1 MQPEAVIIYERVLNG
16 ERWPYKY
23 IGTIT
28 TKERTTEILRYL
40 FFEKLGIRDYEEA
53 KAVLDRTF
61 IKDYKLFPVIRS
73 IPKPPELLPNEY
85 DHVLWLIFPERK
97 KGEHALVLK
106 VYSEVLSGKRKHFP
120 HGYFTDAQNGRYRA
134 EICVK
139 HMCRKLLHYSGDRI
153 AREFCDSSGIK
164 TLAKSERQKRKI
176 PNAAGIGPFKAF
188 RNQRGRFSSGKGR
201 INTAAF
207 AAVHSVLEVST

>member
-164 TLAKSERQKRKI
+164 TLAKYKLKILLNHVYFSLSDMMYEIYPQLAPKMAEYQQEQDGRRHKQKKE
-176 PNAAGIGPFKAF
+176 
-188 RNQRGRFSSGKGR
+188 Q
-201 INTAAF
+201 
-207 AAVHSVLEVST
+207 